1 LASLLLIPVA
11 LLSGCNSQPDS
22 AEASSFIT
30 RANTYAEQGQFRSA
44 MVEVRNAIQADPNN
58 VSHVMSLADIYQ
70 TIGAHEQASRLLEP
84 WLETNPSDVALPLA
98 RSYVERGKQLSA
110 IETLEQYSP
119 ESEEEQREASLIR
132 AEALRISGKPSEAL
146 ALFQDIL
153 TENPA
158 SQKAIT
164 GIARSHLNLNQPTL
178 AIERVDE
185 WNINNLPEAEPL
197 YWKGMA
203 QYRQNQLDMA
213 SESLTEAVGAVPG
226 TDVFLPIRGS
236 ILTALS
242 RVLTEQGR
250 ITEAQVYNRILAEN
264 SNSGTREQGEAAVD
278 AIQAGNI
285 DEAKDILRD
294 MLKLNP
300 DNDQAAMMLGALTA
314 GTGDMEE
321 GARLLTENL
330 DPETTPTRFIR
341 AAAMAQIDTGQREEA
356 LKALERAVQARPND
370 NELLAMY
377 GILALNDPGYE
388 EAGVVSLNKAISKEP
403 DRVRL
408 RLALAQHY
416 VRKEQ
421 PEQALGQLRMAFTAN
436 PAEWNTTRT
445 YLELLLRQG
454 ETAEAEDIRDSLL
467 NGYGEEPSA
476 VLIASM
482 ADAQLGNTD
491 AARTRLE
498 KLVEENP
505 QSQTPKVSLAMLYA
519 QTGENDKAVKT
530 MIDAAI
536 ITPEAIQPLQQ
547 AGRIFARDHSV
558 DEVKQWLREIGQENP
573 ALKMNADTLAAMINI
588 RQGQLADARTL
599 LEKWQSSES
608 TVVRSATGQLLRV
621 EAQTATRAEDY
632 KTARAKAAEAIA
644 LEPENLGYA
653 LLPVGIYQAEGKPDQ
668 AMSALDGVEE
678 TFGKEQAIVLSR
690 TALLRQMEGRESAY
704 AYLLE
709 QWQSSEDTGLMPS
722 LIGLANT
729 EAPASLNELTDS
741 WLQAAPDSVAAHLA
755 RADWLMA
762 NNQEIVAASH
772 YEQVITRQPAN
783 VAALNNL
790 AWLLREDNPT
800 RALELAERAREL
812 APDNPAVLDTYGWVL
827 HLSGRHAEARDVI
840 EKALALAP
848 DNAEIQGHLETV
860 KQAM

>member
-1 LASLLLIPVA
+1 
-11 LLSGCNSQPDS
+11 
-22 AEASSFIT
+22 
-30 RANTYAEQGQFRSA
+30 
-44 MVEVRNAIQADPNN
+44 
-58 VSHVMSLADIYQ
+58 
-70 TIGAHEQASRLLEP
+70 
-84 WLETNPSDVALPLA
+84 
-98 RSYVERGKQLSA
+98 
-110 IETLEQYSP
+110 
-119 ESEEEQREASLIR
+119 
-132 AEALRISGKPSEAL
+132 
-146 ALFQDIL
+146 
-153 TENPA
+153 
-158 SQKAIT
+158 
-164 GIARSHLNLNQPTL
+164 
-178 AIERVDE
+178 
-185 WNINNLPEAEPL
+185 
-197 YWKGMA
+197 
-203 QYRQNQLDMA
+203 
-213 SESLTEAVGAVPG
+213 
-226 TDVFLPIRGS
+226 
-236 ILTALS
+236 
-242 RVLTEQGR
+242 
-250 ITEAQVYNRILAEN
+250 
-264 SNSGTREQGEAAVD
+264 
-278 AIQAGNI
+278 
-285 DEAKDILRD
+285 

-330 DPETTPTRFIR
+330 DPETTPTQFIR

-377 GILALNDPGYE
+377 GILALGDPEYE

-403 DRVRL
+403 ERVRL
-408 RLALAQHY
+408 RLALAQY
-416 VRKEQ
+416 YNRNEQ
-421 PEQALGQLRMAFTAN
+421 PQQALGQLRMAFTAN

-445 YLELLLRQG
+445 YLELLIRQG
-454 ETAEAEDIRDSLL
+454 ETAEAEEIRDSLL
-467 NGYGEEPSA
+467 NGYGQEPSA

-505 QSQTPKVSLAMLYA
+505 ELQTPKVTLAMLYA
-519 QTGENDKAVKT
+519 QAGENDKAVKT
-530 MIDAAI
+530 MVDAAR
-536 ITPEAIQPLQQ
+536 ITPEAVQPLQQ
-547 AGRIFARDHSV
+547 AGRIYARDHSV
-558 DEVKQWLREIGQENP
+558 DEVKQWLRAIGQENP
-573 ALKMNADTLAAMINI
+573 ALKMNADTLAAMISI
-588 RQGQLADARTL
+588 RQGELAEARSL
-599 LEKWQSSES
+599 LGEWQGAES
-608 TVVRSATGQLLRV
+608 NVVRSATGQLLRA
-621 EAQTATRAEDY
+621 EAQAAARAEDY
-632 KTARAKAAEAIA
+632 QAARAKAAEAIA

-668 AMSALDGVEE
+668 ALSALDGVEE
-678 TFGKEQAIVLSR
+678 TFGKEQAVVLSR

-709 QWQSSEDTGLMPS
+709 QWQTSEDTGLMPS

-800 RALELAERAREL
+800 RALELADRAREL
-812 APDNPAVLDTYGWVL
+812 APDNPAVLDTYGWIL
-827 HLSGRHAEARDVI
+827 HLSGRHSEARVAI